1 MEEPMAQEITRILR
15 EWTGGD
21 QTALER
27 LTPMVFDELHRIAH
41 RYMTGEQNSL
51 TLQTSGLVNEA
62 FLRLVDVKEINFR
75 DRAHFFAIS
84 ATLMRQIL
92 VDFARSRR
100 AQKRGGETV
109 RIPVQVLGEISA
121 ADRTDLVALDD
132 ALKSLAHLDSRQ
144 SRIVE
149 LRFFAGMTIDETA
162 LVLGVSPGTVRRDW
176 RMARAWLYRELTS
189 GTQCSEQNAR
199 HSETLESGGE

>member
-1 MEEPMAQEITRILR
+1 MEEPVAQEITRILR

-21 QTALER
+21 QSALER

-100 AQKRGGETV
+100 AQKRGGESV
-109 RIPVQVLGEISA
+109 HIPVQVLGEVA
-121 ADRTDLVALDD
+121 GEDRTDLVALDD
-132 ALKSLAHLDSRQ
+132 ALKSLSHLDSRQ
-144 SRIVE
+144 SRVVE
-149 LRFFAGMTIDETA
+149 LRFFAGMTIEETA

-176 RMARAWLYRELTS
+176 RIARAWLYRELTS
-189 GTQCSEQNAR
+189 AAQNGQQGSS
-199 HSETLESGGE
+199 HSGPLESGGG